1 MENLNRFKGRKVDQL
16 QFDLEYRT
24 QFTFIV
30 NDETLSCVLK
40 DIANDSVNIVGILLT
55 KSGENNNFVR
65 LVPGTTESQNK
76 QNLKVVREVLESFNV
91 KFKEETIFALLNI
104 PPGIPGVFSKIYG
117 SLWCKVGVKSFF
129 IGEKDSLFL
138 TVSNIKKATDILK
151 NDYLIQCDNHCE

>member
-1 MENLNRFKGRKVDQL
+1 MNRFNSRKVDQL

-24 QFTFIV
+24 QFTFKV

-65 LVPGTTESQNK
+65 LVPGTTELQNK
-76 QNLKVVREVLESFNV
+76 HDLKVVREVLESLNV

-138 TVSNIKKATDILK
+138 TVTNIKKATNILM

>member
-1 MENLNRFKGRKVDQL
+1 MNRFNGRKVDQL
-16 QFDLEYRT
+16 QFDIEFRT
-24 QFTFIV
+24 QFTFMV
-30 NDETLSCVLK
+30 NDETLSCILK
-40 DIANDSVNIVGILLT
+40 DIAKESVNIVGILMT
-55 KSGENNNFVR
+55 KSGENKNFVR

-76 QNLKVVREVLESFNV
+76 HDLKVVREILESFNV
-91 KFKEETIFALLNI
+91 KSKEETIFALLNI

-151 NDYLIQCDNHCE
+151 NDYLIQCDNYCE

>member
-1 MENLNRFKGRKVDQL
+1 MNRFNGRKVDQL

-40 DIANDSVNIVGILLT
+40 DIANNSVNIVGILLT

-65 LVPGTTESQNK
+65 LVPGTTESQNIHD
-76 QNLKVVREVLESFNV
+76 LKVVREVLESFNV

-138 TVSNIKKATDILK
+138 TVSNIKNATDILK